1 MKLPLLLVIVGVIL
15 DDIGHFKGQSRGGGS
30 QGWGL
35 DVSASRASRR
45 GSVSEPGA
53 RGREGGQF
61 VGWQVMVAQLGSLSR
76 MGWASFWSAGSEEE
90 QLCVTSCL
98 ALSKPFFLS
107 EPPGFFLCKWRC

>member
-1 MKLPLLLVIVGVIL
+1 MKLQLLLVILGVIL
-15 DDIGHFKGQSRGGGS
+15 DDIGRFKGQSRGVGS

-35 DVSASRASRR
+35 DVSASQASRR

-76 MGWASFWSAGSEEE
+76 MGWATVFGLLVLRRGAAVCN
-90 QLCVTSCL
+90 QLS
-98 ALSKPFFLS
+98 
-107 EPPGFFLCKWRC
+107 GFE

>member
-76 MGWASFWSAGSEEE
+76 MGWATVSGLQVQKRSS
-90 QLCVTSCL
+90 CV
-98 ALSKPFFLS
+98 
-107 EPPGFFLCKWRC
+107 